1 MNKVTICSDHDLS
14 SEGWKRENKKYKK
27 KCSKIAK
34 YIRKKSLTSQK
45 SQKNTKI
52 LFLKFHEKNIKVN
65 DFLLNFTKKDHAD

>member
-1 MNKVTICSDHDLS
+1 MIWVLKG
-14 SEGWKRENKKYKK
+14 EREKTKNVRRNIL
-27 KCSKIAK
+27 KITK

-45 SQKNTKI
+45 LWGMIFLNFAKNTKI